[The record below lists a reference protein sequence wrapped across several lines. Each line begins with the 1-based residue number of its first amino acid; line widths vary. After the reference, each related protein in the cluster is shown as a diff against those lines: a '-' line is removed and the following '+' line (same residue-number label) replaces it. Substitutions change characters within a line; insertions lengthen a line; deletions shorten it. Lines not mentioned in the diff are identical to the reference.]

1 MGCYSARKK
10 NEVTADATIWMN
22 PCKHAP
28 WEKVG
33 TKDYTLYDP
42 IYVNIQDKQIQRQ
55 KADWYLPGA
64 RSKGNEEK
72 PLNGTSFAFG
82 VLKLDKSCAMLLIY

>member
-1 MGCYSARKK
+1 MD
-10 NEVTADATIWMN
+10 E

-28 WEKVG
+28 WEKAG

-55 KADWYLPGA
+55 KADWCLPGA
-64 RSKGNEEK
+64 GRKGNEEK
-72 PLNGTSFAFG
+72 PFCLAFLVG
-82 VLKLDKSCAMLLIY
+82 SWN